1 MSATGRRGASSPTG
15 SASGQASKRART
27 NGRACVTC
35 HQRKVRCDILEKG
48 TPCSKCEANNISDC
62 RIFEKKKTR
71 SSTRVSRSPNVSI
84 QPRTTTAPSS
94 RPTTTPTASNAAS
107 PWVPVNVDSRPASA
121 PGNELN
127 AQTHYATEV
136 ATRNLA
142 DFLDREETGYQ
153 DILPSGRLYFIG
165 TEFSN
170 LNYLVRQR
178 SQRPDQNVL
187 HFGSHP
193 LAPRM
198 SSVPPEALELPTK
211 ALADELVKAYFVHI
225 NRGIPIVDE
234 EFFMKKYNN
243 TETNEDFAR
252 QRPLSLLLLNAIL
265 LVGAHVLS
273 NEREEL
279 KALKAV
285 FFKRAKALFD
295 CRFEQHRETYL
306 QAAILLTWQCD
317 DLEDVISNSWYWIG
331 IAARTAYGMGMHRD
345 ATPSGLN
352 VMDKRLWRRLWWTL
366 YQYDVLVS
374 MAHGRPQAI
383 SLDDS
388 DVPLIEECH
397 LADTPEAEASFI
409 VQHTQLCIIFA
420 KVMKKRVALRCKEGE
435 KAEATRK
442 ADIALAELV
451 TNLPERLH
459 LSSGDPDI
467 WQSMFHITYN
477 NFLILLH
484 RPPPRAVSGPS
495 SVEASNDLTIC
506 SDAAATIASIFES
519 LRKREMLAS
528 LWLPSLHMLFT
539 ALVHTASQMHSS
551 NPIVAAKSKRHTESM
566 IQTLH
571 AMKSQWLYAQSLLN
585 LFEPKRPRNRDLG
598 QQSTRFDDASNRVGN
613 FGEQNPTRISLPTDI
628 LRYNDHTIVGSS
640 ASTGNGVPGRPLV
653 SGAAYGSQHIDAAPG
668 HSLAR
673 DPVEQYA
680 AAVVGNMSQGG
691 QPYGTGFV
699 GDDMGLTDADTMD
712 MLQLPSALEFLLAG
726 AGNNFDF

>member
-1 MSATGRRGASSPTG
+1 MFQMP
-15 SASGQASKRART
+15 
-27 NGRACVTC
+27 
-35 HQRKVRCDILEKG
+35 
-48 TPCSKCEANNISDC
+48 
-62 RIFEKKKTR
+62 
-71 SSTRVSRSPNVSI
+71 
-84 QPRTTTAPSS
+84 
-94 RPTTTPTASNAAS
+94 ASNAAS
-107 PWVPVNVDSRPASA
+107 PWAPVNVAGDSGPDST
-121 PGNELN
+121 PGNDFT
-127 AQTHYATEV
+127 AQTHYATEL

-153 DILPSGRLYFIG
+153 EFLPSGRLYFIG

-178 SQRPDQNVL
+178 SQRPDQHVL

-193 LAPRM
+193 LAPKM
-198 SSVPPEALELPTK
+198 SSVPPEALELPIK
-211 ALADELVKAYFVHI
+211 ALADELVQAYFLHI

-252 QRPLSLLLLNAIL
+252 TRPLSLLLLNAIL

-273 NEREEL
+273 NQRDEL
-279 KALKAV
+279 KAMKAV

-295 CRFEQHRETYL
+295 CRFEQHREIYL

-317 DLEDVISNSWYWIG
+317 DLEDVISNSWHWIG

-345 ATPSGLN
+345 ATPSSLN
-352 VMDKRLWRRLWWTL
+352 VMDKRLWLRLWWTL

-383 SLDDS
+383 LEDS
-388 DVPLIEECH
+388 DVPLIEERH
-397 LADTPEAEASFI
+397 LEDTPEAEASFI

-420 KVMKKRVALRCKEGE
+420 KVMKKRVALRCKEE
-435 KAEATRK
+435 DKVTATK
-442 ADIALAELV
+442 DADAALAELV
-451 TNLPERLH
+451 TNLPERLQ
-459 LSSGDPDI
+459 LSSRDPDI

-477 NFLILLH
+477 SFLILLH
-484 RPPPRAVSGPS
+484 RPPPRALPGPS
-495 SVEASNDLTIC
+495 SVEAGNDLSIC

-519 LRKREMLAS
+519 LRKRDMLAG

-539 ALVHTASQMHSS
+539 ALVHTSSQMHSS
-551 NPIVAAKSKRHTESM
+551 NPIVAAKSKRHSESM

-585 LFEPKRPRNRDLG
+585 LFEPKQFRGRG
-598 QQSTRFDDASNRVGN
+598 GIQQSTQLGPTSIRVGGD
-613 FGEQNPTRISLPTDI
+613 GEQDHHQISSSRISLPSDI
-628 LRYNDHTIVGSS
+628 LRFDDRNFAGPS
-640 ASTGNGVPGRPLV
+640 ASVGEAHPGRPFI
-653 SGAAYGSQHIDAAPG
+653 SSSTYASQNTNTTHEHG
-668 HSLAR
+668 LAR
-673 DPVEQYA
+673 NPVEQYA
-680 AAVVGNMSQGG
+680 AAVVGNMSQDG
-691 QPYGTGFV
+691 QHYGTGFV

>member
-1 MSATGRRGASSPTG
+1 MSAVGRKGASSPTG
-15 SASGQASKRART
+15 SASSQPSKKPRT

-71 SSTRVSRSPNVSI
+71 SSTRVSQSPNVSI

-94 RPTTTPTASNAAS
+94 RPTTTPIASNAAS
-107 PWVPVNVDSRPASA
+107 PWAPVNVDSRPASA
-121 PGNELN
+121 PGNEFT

-178 SQRPDQNVL
+178 SQRPDQHVL

-211 ALADELVKAYFVHI
+211 ALADELVQAYFVHI

-243 TETNEDFAR
+243 TETSDDFAR

-273 NEREEL
+273 NQRDDL

-317 DLEDVISNSWYWIG
+317 DLEDVISNSWYWVG

-345 ATPSGLN
+345 AMPSGLN

-388 DVPLIEECH
+388 DVPFIEECH
-397 LADTPEAEASFI
+397 LEDTPGAEASFI

-435 KAEATRK
+435 KVEATRK

-451 TNLPERLH
+451 TNLPERLQ
-459 LSSGDPDI
+459 LSSRDPDI
-467 WQSMFHITYN
+467 WQAMFHITYN

-484 RPPPRAVSGPS
+484 RPPPRAVPGPTS
-495 SVEASNDLTIC
+495 TEAGNDLSIC

-519 LRKREMLAS
+519 LRKKEMLAG

-539 ALVHTASQMHSS
+539 ALVHTSSQMHSS

-585 LFEPKRPRNRDLG
+585 LFEPKRPRNRGLA
-598 QQSTRFDDASNRVGN
+598 QQSTRPNNTGNRIGGS
-613 FGEQNPTRISLPTDI
+613 GEQDHSRITLPTDI
-628 LRYNDHTIVGSS
+628 LEFEDHAMAGPSTSMGDGNS
-640 ASTGNGVPGRPLV
+640 ARPLV
-653 SGAAYGSQHIDAAPG
+653 SGTTYGSQSTNTAPDHG
-668 HSLAR
+668 LAR
-673 DPVEQYA
+673 DPVGQYA
-680 AAVVGNMSQGG
+680 AAVIGNMSQGG
-691 QPYGTGFV
+691 QPYNTEFG
-699 GDDMGLTDADTMD
+699 GDNMGLTDADTMD

>member
-1 MSATGRRGASSPTG
+1 
-15 SASGQASKRART
+15 
-27 NGRACVTC
+27 
-35 HQRKVRCDILEKG
+35 
-48 TPCSKCEANNISDC
+48 
-62 RIFEKKKTR
+62 
-71 SSTRVSRSPNVSI
+71 
-84 QPRTTTAPSS
+84 
-94 RPTTTPTASNAAS
+94 
-107 PWVPVNVDSRPASA
+107 
-121 PGNELN
+121 
-127 AQTHYATEV
+127 
-136 ATRNLA
+136 
-142 DFLDREETGYQ
+142 
-153 DILPSGRLYFIG
+153 
-165 TEFSN
+165 
-170 LNYLVRQR
+170 
-178 SQRPDQNVL
+178 
-187 HFGSHP
+187 
-193 LAPRM
+193 M

-211 ALADELVKAYFVHI
+211 ALADKLVQAYFMHI

-243 TETNEDFAR
+243 TETSEDFAK

-273 NEREEL
+273 NERDEL

-397 LADTPEAEASFI
+397 LEDTPEAEASFI

-451 TNLPERLH
+451 TKLPERLQ

-484 RPPPRAVSGPS
+484 RPPPRTVSGPS

-519 LRKREMLAS
+519 LRKREMLAG

-585 LFEPKRPRNRDLG
+585 LFEPKRPRSCDLD
-598 QQSTRFDDASNRVGN
+598 QQSTRFDGASDRVAN
-613 FGEQNPTRISLPTDI
+613 FGEQNPSRISLPTDI
-628 LRYNDHTIVGSS
+628 LRHNDHTIVGSS
-640 ASTGNGVPGRPLV
+640 ASVGNGVPGRPLI
-653 SGAAYGSQHIDAAPG
+653 SGPPYGSQHIDAAPG

-680 AAVVGNMSQGG
+680 AAVVGNMSQDG
-691 QPYGTGFV
+691 QAYGTGFV

>member
-1 MSATGRRGASSPTG
+1 M
-15 SASGQASKRART
+15 
-27 NGRACVTC
+27 TC

-48 TPCSKCEANNISDC
+48 TPCSKCEANNIADC

-71 SSTRVSRSPNVSI
+71 SSTRVSRSPNISI

-94 RPTTTPTASNAAS
+94 RPTNTPTASNAAS

-211 ALADELVKAYFVHI
+211 ALADELVQAYFVHI

-273 NEREEL
+273 NERDEL

-374 MAHGRPQAI
+374 MAHGRPQA
-383 SLDDS
+383 
-388 DVPLIEECH
+388 
-397 LADTPEAEASFI
+397 
-409 VQHTQLCIIFA
+409 
-420 KVMKKRVALRCKEGE
+420 M
-435 KAEATRK
+435 
-442 ADIALAELV
+442 
-451 TNLPERLH
+451 
-459 LSSGDPDI
+459 
-467 WQSMFHITYN
+467 
-477 NFLILLH
+477 
-484 RPPPRAVSGPS
+484 
-495 SVEASNDLTIC
+495 
-506 SDAAATIASIFES
+506 
-519 LRKREMLAS
+519 
-528 LWLPSLHMLFT
+528 
-539 ALVHTASQMHSS
+539 
-551 NPIVAAKSKRHTESM
+551 
-566 IQTLH
+566 
-571 AMKSQWLYAQSLLN
+571 
-585 LFEPKRPRNRDLG
+585 
-598 QQSTRFDDASNRVGN
+598 
-613 FGEQNPTRISLPTDI
+613 
-628 LRYNDHTIVGSS
+628 
-640 ASTGNGVPGRPLV
+640 
-653 SGAAYGSQHIDAAPG
+653 
-668 HSLAR
+668 
-673 DPVEQYA
+673 
-680 AAVVGNMSQGG
+680 
-691 QPYGTGFV
+691 
-699 GDDMGLTDADTMD
+699 
-712 MLQLPSALEFLLAG
+712 
-726 AGNNFDF
+726 

>member
-1 MSATGRRGASSPTG
+1 MSAAGRRGASSPTG
-15 SASGQASKRART
+15 SASGQASKKART
-27 NGRACVTC
+27 T
-35 HQRKVRCDILEKG
+35 
-48 TPCSKCEANNISDC
+48 
-62 RIFEKKKTR
+62 
-71 SSTRVSRSPNVSI
+71 
-84 QPRTTTAPSS
+84 
-94 RPTTTPTASNAAS
+94 SNAAS
-107 PWVPVNVDSRPASA
+107 PWVPVNVDSRPGSA

-178 SQRPDQNVL
+178 SQRPDQHVL

-211 ALADELVKAYFVHI
+211 ALADELVQAYFVHI

-243 TETNEDFAR
+243 TDTNEDFAR

-273 NEREEL
+273 NQRDEL

-345 ATPSGLN
+345 ASPSGLN

-388 DVPLIEECH
+388 DVPLIEQCH
-397 LADTPEAEASFI
+397 LEDTPEAEASFI

-451 TNLPERLH
+451 TNLPERLQ

-477 NFLILLH
+477 SFLILLH
-484 RPPPRAVSGPS
+484 RPPPRAVPGPS

-519 LRKREMLAS
+519 LRKREMLAG

-566 IQTLH
+566 IHTLH

-585 LFEPKRPRNRDLG
+585 LFEPKRQRNRGLD
-598 QQSTRFDDASNRVGN
+598 QQSTHLGEVSNRVGSG
-613 FGEQNPTRISLPTDI
+613 GEQNPSRISLPTDI
-628 LRYNDHTIVGSS
+628 LRFNDHAIAGSS
-640 ASTGNGVPGRPLV
+640 VLASVGDDHPGQSLV
-653 SGAAYGSQHIDAAPG
+653 SGATYGSQNTSTAPSHG
-668 HSLAR
+668 LAR

>member
-1 MSATGRRGASSPTG
+1 
-15 SASGQASKRART
+15 
-27 NGRACVTC
+27 
-35 HQRKVRCDILEKG
+35 
-48 TPCSKCEANNISDC
+48 
-62 RIFEKKKTR
+62 
-71 SSTRVSRSPNVSI
+71 
-84 QPRTTTAPSS
+84 
-94 RPTTTPTASNAAS
+94 
-107 PWVPVNVDSRPASA
+107 
-121 PGNELN
+121 
-127 AQTHYATEV
+127 
-136 ATRNLA
+136 
-142 DFLDREETGYQ
+142 
-153 DILPSGRLYFIG
+153 
-165 TEFSN
+165 
-170 LNYLVRQR
+170 
-178 SQRPDQNVL
+178 
-187 HFGSHP
+187 
-193 LAPRM
+193 M

-211 ALADELVKAYFVHI
+211 ALADELVQAYFVHI

-273 NEREEL
+273 NERDEL

-397 LADTPEAEASFI
+397 LEDTPEAEASFI

-420 KVMKKRVALRCKEGE
+420 KVMRKRVALRCKQGE

-442 ADIALAELV
+442 ADVALAELV
-451 TNLPERLH
+451 TDLPERLQ

-484 RPPPRAVSGPS
+484 RPPPRAVPGPAS
-495 SVEASNDLTIC
+495 IEASNDLTIC

-519 LRKREMLAS
+519 LRKREMLAG

-585 LFEPKRPRNRDLG
+585 LFEPRRSRNRGLS
-598 QQSTRFDDASNRVGN
+598 QQSTRLDDVSSRVGGG
-613 FGEQNPTRISLPTDI
+613 GEQDPSRISLPTDI
-628 LRYNDHTIVGSS
+628 LRFNDHTIVGSS
-640 ASTGNGVPGRPLV
+640 ASVGDGHLVRPLV
-653 SGAAYGSQHIDAAPG
+653 SGATYSSQSTTMAPG

-691 QPYGTGFV
+691 QPYSTGFV